1 MEFSMCSYEMAESL
15 DGQTKQ
21 MANDLKKIIT
31 HLNIINKEQD
41 ENNPVSPLKVTVE
54 PHLNN
59 LFKGCPNWENFKC
72 PHEFASLDT
81 PDCIIKPDSNG

>member
-1 MEFSMCSYEMAESL
+1 MAESL

-41 ENNPVSPLKVTVE
+41 ENNPVS
-54 PHLNN
+54 
-59 LFKGCPNWENFKC
+59 
-72 PHEFASLDT
+72 
-81 PDCIIKPDSNG
+81 

>member
-1 MEFSMCSYEMAESL
+1 MEFLICSYEMAESL

-41 ENNPVSPLKVTVE
+41 ENNPVS
-54 PHLNN
+54 
-59 LFKGCPNWENFKC
+59 
-72 PHEFASLDT
+72 
-81 PDCIIKPDSNG
+81 

>member
-1 MEFSMCSYEMAESL
+1 MAESL

-41 ENNPVSPLKVTVE
+41 ENNPVSYLKNRN
-54 PHLNN
+54 HA
-59 LFKGCPNWENFKC
+59 FKLVLISGCPNWKNFEC
-72 PHEFASLDT
+72 PHEFPPLDT
-81 PDCIIKPDSNG
+81 SNCFIEPDSNGRSF